1 MRDLT
6 RLALRFGPVLAALGT
21 APAIADPVPVPAMAG
36 PLSANSNPTKVDAGP
51 LGNIY
56 VTGVA
61 SGIAQWQDHVAPGD
75 DETLGDITNGQVF
88 VQKTDGPLQ
97 FFIQA
102 GIYSLPDLGY
112 PYVKATDT
120 TKNLYG
126 ALPQAFIKIAP
137 NADFSIL
144 AGKLPTLIGA
154 EYTFSFEN
162 TNVERGLLWNQET
175 AVSRGVQLNYAH
187 GPVSL
192 SVSLNDGFYS
202 GKYNWV
208 SGSLGYTLDKENSIS
223 LVGGGNLSHTSRT
236 GAATPLLQN
245 NGEIYNLILTH
256 TAGPWVVQPYLQY
269 TRAHAEPTLGVP
281 QGASTY
287 GGALLVSYA
296 VTKQFHLAGRAE
308 YIAQSGSVGGTT
320 PSLLYGPGSKAWSLT
335 FTPTYQKGI
344 FFVRAEASHV
354 GISDLTPGYGFGS
367 SFTRKSQDR
376 ILAEAGFLF

>member
-1 MRDLT
+1 MRDLP
-6 RLALRFGPVLAALGT
+6 RFTPWLGPMLVFAA
-21 APAIADPVPVPAMAG
+21 ASAAADPLPTPAMSG
-36 PLSANSNPTKVDAGP
+36 PLSANANPTKLDAGP

-56 VTGVA
+56 VTGA
-61 SGIAQWQDHVAPGD
+61 ATGMLQWQDHVLPGD
-75 DETLGDITNGQVF
+75 DKTLADVTNGQVF

-126 ALPQAFIKIAP
+126 AVPQAFIKIVP

-162 TNVERGLLWNQET
+162 MNVERGLLWNQET

-187 GPVSL
+187 GPLSA

-202 GKYNWV
+202 GRYNWV
-208 SGSLGYTLDKENSIS
+208 SASLGYTLDKENSVS
-223 LVGGGNLSHTSRT
+223 LVGGGNLSHTART

-245 NGEIYNLILTH
+245 NGEIYNLIFTH
-256 TAGPWVVQPYLQY
+256 TAGTWVVQPYLQY
-269 TRAHAEPTLGVP
+269 TRVHAEPALGIP
-281 QGASTY
+281 RGASTY
-287 GGALLVSYA
+287 GAALLLSYA
-296 VTKQFHLAGRAE
+296 VTKQFHLTGRAE

-320 PSLLYGPGSKAWSLT
+320 PSLLYGPGSSAWSLT
-335 FTPTYQKGI
+335 FTPTYQRGI
-344 FFVRAEASHV
+344 VFVRGEASHV
-354 GISDLTPGYGFGS
+354 GLADLTPAYGFGS
-367 SFTRKSQDR
+367 SLNRKSQNR
-376 ILAEAGFLF
+376 LLVEGGFLF